1 MRKIKQGDQ
10 VIVIAGRDKGKTGS
24 VSRILKDGRLLVESI
39 NIVKKHVKANPNQN
53 IAGGIIDVEAPI
65 QYSNVAIYNSGT
77 SKADRVGFKYL
88 EDGTK
93 VRVFKSNGEVI
104 DA

>member
-88 EDGTK
+88 EDGKK

>member
-24 VSRILKDGRLLVESI
+24 VSRILKDGRLMVDSI

-65 QYSNVAIYNSGT
+65 QYSNVAIYNAGT
-77 SKADRVGFKYL
+77 SKADRVGFRYL
-88 EDGTK
+88 EDGKK